1 MPQPR
6 GLGFVLQ
13 AKVDADHVAA
23 TVTIRL
29 RNDSM
34 VYLNCV
40 TVYCFSKNQTS
51 VESIIFG
58 SESVAT
64 EQCYRYLW
72 GIRYKLGMMGIPCE
86 GPAYISG
93 DNQSFLANMT
103 ILDSTLNKKSYSI
116 TYNFIREVAAW
127 DEWRASYVNT
137 HDNEADLLT
146 NLLPYGEKQKVFV
159 WKPFTP
165 YISDKRSGGVCHMG
179 CVLRSWLFI
188 SHPKATVDVGQSEP
202 LSVVDHHVNVLP
214 LF

>member
-1 MPQPR
+1 MSYHLVLQKEGLLSHLPQVFSYLQKYHNSDLVLNPSDPVIDKSLFEWKDWTSSEFGNVNRKEELTPKKPHPR

-64 EQCYRYLW
+64 EQCYRYL
-72 GIRYKLGMMGIPCE
+72 
-86 GPAYISG
+86 
-93 DNQSFLANMT
+93 
-103 ILDSTLNKKSYSI
+103 
-116 TYNFIREVAAW
+116 
-127 DEWRASYVNT
+127 
-137 HDNEADLLT
+137 
-146 NLLPYGEKQKVFV
+146 
-159 WKPFTP
+159 
-165 YISDKRSGGVCHMG
+165 
-179 CVLRSWLFI
+179 
-188 SHPKATVDVGQSEP
+188 
-202 LSVVDHHVNVLP
+202 
-214 LF
+214 